1 MTGEVTTTARR
12 RVTPICLRC
21 RNLMKAGHADAT
33 MKPEAIR
40 ESGFILRFPARA

>member
-12 RVTPICLRC
+12 RVTPTCLRC

-33 MKPEAIR
+33 TKPEAIR
-40 ESGFILRFPARA
+40 ESGFILRFPAPA